1 MDSKLPHDM
10 TLEILSRTSLKTFNT
25 IVSTNKEFN
34 KLTYNP
40 CFLHLYKQRNS
51 IVSGF
56 LVQHCDRGLSYSH
69 EFAPSQ
75 QSTDLDLG
83 FLPRDARILATS
95 EQGIMVFESPHLVVE
110 DVSLASDGEYRS
122 FDDMKM
128 VKYEGKLAL
137 GCKARNGGWEIWVI
151 IDRMNEEEWW
161 EKKYVFEEKEDDM
174 SLIRLN
180 SFYDS
185 GTSVVVDYD
194 TLIHGF
200 DHGFQS
206 LKVFQ
211 NGNNASDLPNDAQVI
226 VAIIIDTC
234 SQDKVAMASCLLF
247 ATYWDFMNNIMES
260 SLQSSEQV
268 GATNIDLEKES
279 STNFFVKSIN
289 NGQGFPD
296 CVDGRATDQNLDFSS
311 NITPD
316 PPHENVSE
324 GHEPGSEL
332 VPVTYCGFPRSA
344 QAFVEAI
351 RNLYM
356 PPQQISILIHDNNKA
371 AKTHVQRV
379 HGF

>member
-56 LVQHCDRGLSYSH
+56 LVQHCDRGLTYSH

-95 EQGIMVFESPHLVVE
+95 KQGIMVFESPHRKCRRLALYHVCKPATNQVVALPNPKTRYLTE
-110 DVSLASDGEYRS
+110 KVAITVVGSNPFHYKILRLSRWPNKSMFPLRVASDGEYRS

-185 GTSVVVDYD
+185 GTSVVDYD
-194 TLIHGF
+194 TLVFYKFNKKGDHNIISKIRLSDYVVSNSIFGF
-200 DHGFQS
+200 R
-206 LKVFQ
+206 
-211 NGNNASDLPNDAQVI
+211 SDFEPV
-226 VAIIIDTC
+226 
-234 SQDKVAMASCLLF
+234 
-247 ATYWDFMNNIMES
+247 DFR
-260 SLQSSEQV
+260 
-268 GATNIDLEKES
+268 
-279 STNFFVKSIN
+279 
-289 NGQGFPD
+289 
-296 CVDGRATDQNLDFSS
+296 GR
-311 NITPD
+311 
-316 PPHENVSE
+316 
-324 GHEPGSEL
+324 
-332 VPVTYCGFPRSA
+332 
-344 QAFVEAI
+344 
-351 RNLYM
+351 
-356 PPQQISILIHDNNKA
+356 
-371 AKTHVQRV
+371 
-379 HGF
+379 